1 MKICPTCQRC
11 YEDTE
16 ATCAED
22 RAQLVFSRHGSRI
35 IGEKYR
41 LDRRLGR
48 GGMGAVY
55 AGTHLELDRP
65 VAIKLLLPDYVTD
78 IIALERFRREAR
90 TAARLNHQNVA
101 DVYDYGVLPDGGAYI
116 VMELIT
122 GETLREYM
130 NKGCPLPFLEANSIA
145 CQVAE
150 GIDAAHRNHVI
161 HRDLKPSNIIL
172 ARDHQ
177 NQIIAKVVDF
187 GIAKLKELTV
197 TGDGAIT
204 NTGMLIGTPRYMSPE
219 QCAGQEIDARS
230 DIYTL
235 GVILYEMLGCRPP
248 FDAPSATALALKHVR
263 DLPPALTNFRSD
275 VPPALA
281 AVVMQALEKDP
292 AKRQQ
297 TAADFARQ
305 LREAESALPTVIAAP
320 PAGAGAPIDYDSPL
334 VLHEAQGHT
343 TNRSTDYS
351 TESLITEPETNRSGL
366 PTVEEP
372 LDLGESKEA
381 QVTAFAAPEVSRE
394 NAADSFP
401 PPHSGGAT
409 ALLPQAYSSPVPF
422 ASHAGAPNSSR
433 EKFLLGAGLLL
444 ALTFG
449 ITALWL
455 FMRAPQVA
463 RNASDDVTPRTSVR
477 TSPASDT
484 ASGAAQSTQSGAN
497 EATANSSQEAVAALQ
512 SSFDSWVAANNTRDI
527 DRQMSFYAPTT
538 ERYYTRP
545 NASRAFVR
553 ADKMRSIGAASSVE
567 IRVRDMQIEIAPNGR
582 AATMRFVKQYAIE
595 RGGNT
600 SRGEVLSELGWLKTE
615 DGWKIISERDLR
627 VIS

>member
-1 MKICPTCQRC
+1 MK
-11 YEDTE
+11 
-16 ATCAED
+16 
-22 RAQLVFSRHGSRI
+22 LVFSRHGSRI

-78 IIALERFRREAR
+78 VVALERFRREAR
-90 TAARLNHQNVA
+90 ASARLNHQNVA

-116 VMELIT
+116 VMELIK

-130 NKGCPLPFLEANSIA
+130 NKGCPLPFFEANSIA
-145 CQVAE
+145 RQVAE
-150 GIDAAHRNHVI
+150 GIDAAHRNHVV

-172 ARDHQ
+172 TRDHQ

-263 DLPPALTNFRSD
+263 EPPPQLTNFRSD

-281 AVVMQALEKDP
+281 VVVMQALEKDP
-292 AKRQQ
+292 AKRQP

-305 LREAESALPTVIAAP
+305 LREAESTLSTVMAAP
-320 PAGAGAPIDYDSPL
+320 PAGVGAPIDYDSPL
-334 VLHEAQGHT
+334 VLLEAQGHT
-343 TNRSTDYS
+343 TNRPTDYS
-351 TESLITEPETNRSGL
+351 TESLIIEPETNRSGL

-372 LDLGESKEA
+372 LDLGESNEA
-381 QVTAFAAPEVSRE
+381 QVTAFAAPEMSRE
-394 NAADSFP
+394 NAAASFP
-401 PPHSGGAT
+401 ASHSGGAT
-409 ALLPQAYSSPVPF
+409 ALPPEAYSSPAPF
-422 ASHAGAPNSSR
+422 ASDARAPHSSR

-449 ITALWL
+449 ITAVWL

-463 RNASDDVTPRTSVR
+463 GNASADVAPQSSAPRTSVR
-477 TSPASDT
+477 TSPASDM
-484 ASGAAQSTQSGAN
+484 ASSASQSTQNSAN
-497 EATANSSQEAVAALQ
+497 EAAANSSQEAVVALQ
-512 SSFDSWVAANNTRDI
+512 SSLDAWVAANNARDI
-527 DRQMSFYAPTT
+527 DRQMSFYTSTT

-582 AATMRFVKQYAIE
+582 TATMRFLKQYAIE

-615 DGWKIISERDLR
+615 DGWKIVSERDLR